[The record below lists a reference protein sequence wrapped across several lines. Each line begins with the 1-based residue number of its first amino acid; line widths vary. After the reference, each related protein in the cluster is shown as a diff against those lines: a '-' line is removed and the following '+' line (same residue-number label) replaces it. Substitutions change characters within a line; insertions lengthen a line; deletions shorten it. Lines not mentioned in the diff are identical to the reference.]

1 MATKEKIR
9 RLSRVKPA
17 ETDSVQVA
25 KRRFGDH
32 GRAIDVLM
40 EAQRYWDNM
49 AYFRYERKRNK
60 DYCYG
65 KQWDDIIVVDGEHIT
80 EAEYIR
86 RQGSVPLKN
95 NLIRRLVRS
104 VLGEYYKQNTEP
116 TCFARDRKEQVYAE
130 CNTELLGYN
139 ADVNDLEVNE
149 SRSFEDFLIGG
160 FIVNRIRYGWDEEG
174 NKDVWVN
181 HVDCDNFFVDSN
193 MRDFNAKDVSC
204 LGEIH
209 DISIGTLLHRFAKS
223 PADHQRLKEIYGAAA
238 DRSYLGDYYEQ
249 FGYDNRR
256 LAWDFLF
263 PDNGRCR
270 VIEVWRKEQK
280 PRIRCHDMNT
290 GELFKIEIEDY
301 HEMVEVVNARR
312 LAQAREAGIPDEDV
326 PLIDAGQFS
335 SDDDTGWFMDNYW
348 YRYMLSPFGDIL
360 EEGETPYDHKSH
372 PYVLKAYPFID
383 GEIHSFVND
392 VIDQQRYVNR
402 LITMYDWIMRASAKG
417 VLLVPEDCL
426 GNVSLRDV
434 AETWSSFNGVLALKM
449 KPGAPMPQ
457 QISANAVNIG
467 IGELLNIQL
476 KFFEDISGVHGAL
489 QGRSGNSGES
499 GTLYAQ
505 QAQNASTSLLDLL
518 MVFSSFRKQVAYKT
532 LKDILQYY
540 DDKRIM
546 EIVGYRPGVEITPD
560 RIRNVKTDIRIV
572 ESSSS
577 PAYRQFANEFL
588 MQIWSAGQITL
599 EQLLENGSFPF
610 ADKLLQSLQANQ
622 QAMQEGQP
630 VQGIDP
636 ALIQQAQQGVD
647 MNAVNRGYDMLMNA
661 SRQAA

>member
-1 MATKEKIR
+1 MAKKEKIR

-17 ETDSVQVA
+17 ETDSVQFA

-65 KQWDDIIVVDGEHIT
+65 KQWEDIIVVDGEQIT

-95 NLIRRLVRS
+95 NLIRRLVRN

-116 TCFARDRKEQVYAE
+116 TCFARDRSEQAYAE
-130 CNTELLGYN
+130 CNTELLSYN
-139 ADVNDLEVNE
+139 ADLNDLKSEDA
-149 SRSFEDFLIGG
+149 RMFEDFLIGG
-160 FIVNRIRYGWDEEG
+160 FIVSRQRYGWDESG
-174 NKDVWVN
+174 RLDCWRK
-181 HVDCDNFFVDSN
+181 HVDVDNFFVDSN
-193 MRDFNAKDVSC
+193 MRRYDGSDVSC
-204 LGEIH
+204 LGEVH
-209 DISIGTLLHRFAKS
+209 DISFGTLVHQFAKS
-223 PADHQRLKEIYGAAA
+223 PKDYQRLSEIYKTCRDSGTLA
-238 DRSYLGDYYEQ
+238 GYYEQ

-256 LAWDFLF
+256 LAWDFMF
-263 PDNGRCR
+263 ADNGRCR

-280 PRIRCHDMNT
+280 ARYRCHDYNT

-301 HEMVEVVNARR
+301 AELVDAVNKRR
-312 LAQAREAGIPDEDV
+312 IAQGRMAGIPDEDI
-326 PLIDAGQFS
+326 PLIEAE
-335 SDDDTGWFMDNYW
+335 WFIDNYW
-348 YRYMLSPFGDIL
+348 YYYMLSPMGDIL
-360 EEGETPYDHKSH
+360 EEGETPYEHKSH
-372 PYVLKAYPFID
+372 PYCFKAYPFID

-426 GNVSLRDV
+426 GNVSLKDV

-476 KFFEDISGVHGAL
+476 KFFEDISGVHGAM
-489 QGRSGNSGES
+489 QGRAGNSGES

-505 QAQNASTSLLDLL
+505 QAQNAATSLIDLL
-518 MVFSSFRKQVAYKT
+518 EVFNSFRKDEAYKA
-532 LKDILQYY
+532 LKTILQYY
-540 DDKRIM
+540 DDKKILD
-546 EIVGYRPGVEITPD
+546 IVGYKPNIEITPQ
-560 RIRNVKTDIRIV
+560 RVRNVECDIRVI
-572 ESSSS
+572 ESASS
-577 PAYRQFANEFL
+577 PNVKDYANQFL

-610 ADKLLQSLQANQ
+610 ADKLLQSIQSQAQ
-622 QAMQEGQP
+622 QMQQGQP
-630 VQGIDP
+630 IQGIDP
-636 ALIQQAQQGVD
+636 ALMQQAQQGVN
-647 MNAVNRGYDMLMNA
+647 MNAVNRAYDMLRGDGRM
-661 SRQAA
+661 AA

>member
-1 MATKEKIR
+1 MAKQEKIR
-9 RLSRVKPA
+9 RLSRVKPV
-17 ETDSVQVA
+17 ESDSVQAA
-25 KRRFGDH
+25 KKRTNDH
-32 GRAIDVLM
+32 GRAIEVLM

-65 KQWDDIIVVDGEHIT
+65 KQWDDIIVVDGEQIT

-95 NLIRRLVRS
+95 NLIRRLARN

-139 ADVNDLEVNE
+139 ADVNDLNVNM

-160 FIVNRIRYGWDEEG
+160 FIINRVRYGWDEEG
-174 NKDVWVN
+174 KKDVWIN
-181 HVDCDNFFVDSN
+181 HVDCDNFFVDNN
-193 MRDFNAKDVSC
+193 MRDFNCKDACC
-204 LGEIH
+204 LGEVH
-209 DISIGTLLHRFAKS
+209 DISFGTLLHRFAKS
-223 PADHQRLKEIYGAAA
+223 PADHKRLKEIYGAVA
-238 DRSYLGDYYEQ
+238 DRGYMGDFYEQ
-249 FGYDNRR
+249 FGFDRNR

-263 PDNGRCR
+263 ADNGRCR

-280 PRIRCHDMNT
+280 PRYRCHDLNT

-301 HEMVEVVNARR
+301 AEIVETVNRR
-312 LAQAREAGIPDEDV
+312 RYQMAAAQGIPADDV
-326 PLIDAGQFS
+326 PIIEAE
-335 SDDDTGWFMDNYW
+335 WFMDNYW
-348 YRYMLSPFGDIL
+348 YYYMLSPMGDIL

-426 GNVSLRDV
+426 GNVSLKDV
-434 AETWSSFNGVLALKM
+434 AETWSSFNGVIALKM

-476 KFFEDISGVHGAL
+476 KFFEDISGVHGAM
-489 QGRSGNSGES
+489 QGRAGNSGES

-505 QAQNASTSLLDLL
+505 QAQNAATSLLDLL
-518 MVFSSFRKQVAYKT
+518 EVFSSFRKQVAYKS

-546 EIVGYRPGVEITPD
+546 EIVGYHPGVEITAE
-560 RIRNVKTDIRIV
+560 RIRNVETDIRIV

-588 MQIWSAGQITL
+588 MEIWRAGQITL

-636 ALIQQAQQGVD
+636 ALLQQAQQGVN